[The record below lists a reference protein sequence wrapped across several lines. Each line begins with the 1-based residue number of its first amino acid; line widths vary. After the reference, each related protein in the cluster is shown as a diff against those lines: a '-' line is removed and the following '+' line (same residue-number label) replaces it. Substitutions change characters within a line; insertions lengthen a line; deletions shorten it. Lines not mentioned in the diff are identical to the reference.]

1 MIIDLWAKYK
11 QVRALKRLF
20 FDPDGKLKED
30 AKIVLEWLRD
40 EVGAKGRRL
49 NESGMS
55 LLFSADG
62 RFDAAAVAYM
72 AGSRRVYDLLISRLA
87 VDETEVFNLAAMTE
101 ARREDDLFNDLTQ
114 I

>member
-1 MIIDLWAKYK
+1 M
-11 QVRALKRLF
+11 
-20 FDPDGKLKED
+20 KED
-30 AKIVLEWLRD
+30 AKIVLEWLRE
-40 EVGAKGRRL
+40 EVCAKGRRFD
-49 NESGMS
+49 ERGISR
-55 LLFSADG
+55 LFSFDG

-101 ARREDDLFNDLTQ
+101 AKREDDLFNDLTQ

>member
-1 MIIDLWAKYK
+1 MINLWTKYK

-20 FDPDGKLKED
+20 FESDGKLKED

-40 EVGAKGRRL
+40 EVGGKGRRL
-49 NESGMS
+49 NQDGRS

-62 RFDAAAVAYM
+62 RFDAAMVAYM

-87 VDETEVFNLAAMTE
+87 VDENEVFNLAAMSE
-101 ARREDDLFNDLTQ
+101 AKREDDLLNDLTL